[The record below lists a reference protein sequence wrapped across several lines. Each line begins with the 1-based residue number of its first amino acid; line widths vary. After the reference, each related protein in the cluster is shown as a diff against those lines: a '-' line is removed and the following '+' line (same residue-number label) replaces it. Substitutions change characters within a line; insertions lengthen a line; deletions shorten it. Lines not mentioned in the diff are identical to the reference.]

1 MGDVFVIIEH
11 RQGVLRDISL
21 EMLAGAAGIAQQMGV
36 ETVAVLLG
44 SDVWSFAETVA
55 AHCDRVLYINSDL
68 YKDYNSAEYQRA
80 LVWLISQYK
89 PALVLAGHT
98 GQGVDLLPA
107 LAVEIKS
114 PLLTD
119 VIAMEYSDQEVKVT
133 RQFYQGK
140 VNAEYAFKGE
150 MPYLMTIREACFEI
164 STASQAGKIESIE
177 APFTDSISNRKFVE
191 YIEAEAG
198 DTDITKASVLVA
210 VGRGIKEEKNLAMIE
225 ELAAALNAE
234 ICGSR
239 VAVDSGWLKFE
250 RQVGI
255 SGKIVKPKL
264 YIAIGISGAFQHLAG
279 IKGAKTIVAINK
291 DPNAPI
297 FTVADYAVIDDL
309 FKVVPKLTEKINEL
323 KAN

>member
-1 MGDVFVIIEH
+1 MGDVFVVIEH
-11 RQGVLRDISL
+11 RQGILRDISL
-21 EMLAGAAGIAQQMGV
+21 EMLAGAAGIAGQMGV
-36 ETVAVLLG
+36 DTVAVLLG
-44 SDVWSFAETVA
+44 SEVDSFAEAVS
-55 AHCDRVLYINSDL
+55 AHSDRVIYINSDL
-68 YKDYNSAEYQRA
+68 YKDYNSEEYQRVLA
-80 LVWLISQYK
+80 WMIAEYK

-107 LAVEIKS
+107 LAVEVKS

-119 VIAMEYSDQEVKVT
+119 VIGMAYSDGEVKVT

-140 VNAEYAFKGE
+140 VNAEYVFKGE

-164 STASQAGKIESIE
+164 GAAAKKGKVETIEPPFAESI
-177 APFTDSISNRKFVE
+177 AYRKFVE
-191 YIEAEAG
+191 YIEAEAA

-210 VGRGIKEEKNLAMIE
+210 VGRGIKEEKNLRMIE

-239 VAVDSGWLKFE
+239 VAVDSGWMKFE

-279 IKGAKTIVAINK
+279 IKGAKTVVAINK

-297 FTVADYAVIDDL
+297 FTVADYAVVDDL
-309 FKVVPKLTEKINEL
+309 FKVVPKLTEKVMEL
-323 KAN
+323 KGN

>member
-11 RQGVLRDISL
+11 RQGVLRDVSL
-21 EMLAGAAGIAQQMGV
+21 EMLAGAAAMAQQMGL

-44 SDVWSFAETVA
+44 SNVDSFAETIA
-55 AHCDRVLYINSDL
+55 AHSDRVLYINSDL

-80 LVWLISQYK
+80 LVWLIDQYK
-89 PALVLAGHT
+89 PSLVLGGHT
-98 GQGVDLLPA
+98 GQGVDLFPA
-107 LAVEIKS
+107 LAVETKS
-114 PLLTD
+114 PMLTD
-119 VIAMEYSDQEVKVT
+119 VIGMEYSDGEVKVT

-150 MPYLMTIREACFEI
+150 MPYLMTIREACFEVGI
-164 STASQAGKIESIE
+164 ASKVGKVEAIEPPFAESI
-177 APFTDSISNRKFVE
+177 SCRRFVE
-191 YIEAEAG
+191 YIEAEVG

-210 VGRGIKEEKNLAMIE
+210 VGRGIKEEKNMRMIE
-225 ELAAALNAE
+225 ELAAALDAE

-239 VAVDSGWLKFE
+239 VAVDNGWMKFE

-264 YIAIGISGAFQHLAG
+264 YIAIGVSGAFQHLAG
-279 IKGAKTIVAINK
+279 IKGAKTVVAINK

-309 FKVVPKLTEKINEL
+309 FNIVPKLIEKVNEL
-323 KAN
+323 KGN